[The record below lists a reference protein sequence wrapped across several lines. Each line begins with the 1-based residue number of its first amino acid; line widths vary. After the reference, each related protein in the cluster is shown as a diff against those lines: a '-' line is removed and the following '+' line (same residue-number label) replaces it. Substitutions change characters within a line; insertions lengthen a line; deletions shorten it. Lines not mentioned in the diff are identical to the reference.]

1 MNAALFTKSTTGLI
15 LASGLI
21 AASSVLGHAQDA
33 PIALGTLA
41 TYPLSSAYAT
51 VPAGQATLGGHPF
64 DMTSGNMIK
73 LATSASAS
81 FAGSYQNPT
90 AVHLLLNSANTYS
103 WYDGT
108 PVGSVVLTFSDGT
121 TQTATLTVGSN
132 LREWYIGGYGV
143 VTAVT
148 DTTPSTTAPYV
159 TDPAVWTTTVLGGTG
174 TAVFD
179 MLTIPV
185 LTANQTL
192 TSVVLTNSNPYGGA
206 LSIDLS
212 GLTVELAAA
221 PVPPPLPGGDCIRP
235 GNSCNTP
242 AAQNSQS
249 TKWQAPAP
257 APATVAPAH
266 SDNRHYARHAPP
278 NKRTR

>member
-33 PIALGTLA
+33 PVALGTLA

-51 VPAGQATLGGHPF
+51 VPTGQATLGGHTF
-64 DMTSGNMIK
+64 DMTSGNMVK
-73 LATSASAS
+73 LATNASAS

-108 PVGSVVLTFSDGT
+108 PVGTVVLTFSDGT

-132 LREWYIGGYGV
+132 LREWSLGGFGV
-143 VTAVT
+143 VNSVT
-148 DTTPSTTAPYV
+148 DVTPSTTTPYSSQ
-159 TDPAVWTTTVLGGTG
+159 VWTTTVLGGTG
-174 TAVFD
+174 TAVLD
-179 MLTIPV
+179 MLTVPV
-185 LTANQTL
+185 VTANTTL
-192 TSVVLTNSNPYGGA
+192 TSVQVTNNNPFGGA

-212 GLTVELAAA
+212 GLTIELGAA
-221 PVPPPLPGGDCIRP
+221 PVPTPQPQDCTRP

-242 AAQNSQS
+242 AADNSQAW
-249 TKWQAPAP
+249 KWQAPAP
-257 APATVAPAH
+257 GATVT
-266 SDNRHYARHAPP
+266 NP
-278 NKRTR
+278 NAKTTASATIKHKSH